1 MKHNKRKNRRSNSS
15 AFTLTELMVTV
26 AIIGVIT
33 AAAFPKYL
41 QQIQKARQSDTTNQ
55 ISQILTT
62 IQAYREEF
70 LEDPS
75 GWNDLARITPVK
87 QERGIAKGSSYST
100 ISSPN
105 GGHYSIQVQKGSKSK
120 PFAITAHPK
129 QRKQTGWG
137 IKACINTE
145 TGVAEV
151 RRQVPGSSVPNTIC
165 S

>member
-1 MKHNKRKNRRSNSS
+1 MPSKQRLRRNG
-15 AFTLTELMVTV
+15 FTLSELMTV
-26 AIIGVIT
+26 ISIIGILSAV
-33 AAAFPKYL
+33 AVPKYL
-41 QQIQKARQSDTTNQ
+41 QQVQKARQSDTTNQ
-55 ISQILTT
+55 INQILTT

-87 QERGIAKGSSYST
+87 QEQGVAKGGSYSA

-105 GGHYSIQVQKGSKSK
+105 GGHYSIQVQKGSKSN

-151 RRQVPGSSVPNTIC
+151 RRQIPGNAMPKAVC

>member
-1 MKHNKRKNRRSNSS
+1 MNYDTRSYYRSNSS

-41 QQIQKARQSDTTNQ
+41 QQIQKARQADTTNQ

-70 LEDPS
+70 LDDPN

-87 QERGIAKGSSYST
+87 QDSGIAKGSSYSA

-105 GGHYSIQVQKGSKSK
+105 GGHYSIAIQKGN
-120 PFAITAHPK
+120 PFSITATPRQSK
-129 QRKQTGWG
+129 QAGWS
-137 IKACINTE
+137 IKACINTT
-145 TGVAEV
+145 TGVAELKK
-151 RRQVPGSSVPNTIC
+151 QTPGSSTPNPVCT
-165 S
+165 